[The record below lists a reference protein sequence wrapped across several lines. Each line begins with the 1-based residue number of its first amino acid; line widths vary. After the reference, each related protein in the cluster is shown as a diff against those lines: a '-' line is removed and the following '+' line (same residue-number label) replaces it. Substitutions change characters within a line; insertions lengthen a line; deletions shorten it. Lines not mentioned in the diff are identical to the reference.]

1 MKRFLMIGGVAVAI
15 IVAILLNSLVKH
27 GQDVATCE
35 SLIAEL
41 DKDEPG
47 VAERVS
53 EKLRDDDISIWFSM
67 LIEAAGKDNPTMR
80 RNAITVLG
88 HKEHIIQ
95 NEVRGK
101 TVDLLMKA
109 LDDGDAFARREAV
122 RVITARYRYMESA
135 GKLREIIKTQTE
147 GKYMPAAVAALEG
160 LGLIAGEGDVG
171 LIKEYVSNT
180 ADVVRFGAVKG
191 LGNAATVNA
200 LRYLLEILPSE
211 KNIVVRTAAIFDVG
225 KLGEELRGKGA
236 DIQAVEVLTGIL
248 KNEKLG
254 NLMMQKA
261 VAGSA
266 REEFRAILDISVPLP
281 GSEEDEEYALEKYF
295 FFRLLVSLYRWGE
308 GDRYTFLRS
317 RLQSASGDEQDVFEG
332 AVTSYVDFLLH
343 PGGKEA
349 YLRVQISEEDITR
362 LREIGGM
369 LISFLNTK
377 SGDFAA
383 SNLRRITGK
392 NHGDSVSDWNAQ
404 FERYA
409 SGEEEFKPGG

>member
-1 MKRFLMIGGVAVAI
+1 MKRFLMIGGVAVAV

-27 GQDVATCE
+27 NEDVATCE

-47 VAERVS
+47 VAKRVS
-53 EKLRDDDISIWFSM
+53 ERLRDDDISIWFSM

-80 RNAITVLG
+80 RNAMTVLG

-95 NEVRGK
+95 NEERGK
-101 TVDLLMKA
+101 TVDLFMKA

-122 RVITARYRYMESA
+122 RVITARYRYRGSA

-147 GKYMPAAVAALEG
+147 GKYRPAAVAALEG

-171 LIKEYVSNT
+171 LIKEYVSNV

-191 LGNAATVNA
+191 LGNVATVNA
-200 LRYLLEILPSE
+200 LRSLLGILPSE
-211 KNIVVRTAAIFDVG
+211 KNLVVRTAAISDVG

-236 DIQAVEVLTGIL
+236 DNQAVEILAGIL
-248 KNEKLG
+248 KNEEVKS
-254 NLMMQKA
+254 LMKQKA

-266 REEFRAILDISVPLP
+266 REEFRAILDIAVPLP
-281 GSEEDEEYALEKYF
+281 DSLEDKGYGLEKHF
-295 FFRLLVSLYRWGE
+295 FFRLLVSLYQWNE
-308 GDRYTFLRS
+308 GDRYTVLLNRLR
-317 RLQSASGDEQDVFEG
+317 SASGDEQDVFEG
-332 AVTSYVDFLLH
+332 AVTAYIDFLLN

-369 LISFLNTK
+369 LIPFLNTRSK
-377 SGDFAA
+377 DFAA
-383 SNLRRITGK
+383 DNLRQITGMNYK
-392 NHGDSVSDWNAQ
+392 YSESDWKAQ

-409 SGEEEFKPGG
+409 GAEEEFKPGG